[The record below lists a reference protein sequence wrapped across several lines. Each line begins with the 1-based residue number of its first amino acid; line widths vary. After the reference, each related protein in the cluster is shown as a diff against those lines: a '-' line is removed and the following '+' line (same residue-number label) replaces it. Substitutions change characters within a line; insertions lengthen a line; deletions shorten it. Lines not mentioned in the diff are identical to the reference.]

1 MKLLA
6 TILSYVALFVMVI
19 CALLF
24 LVKQV
29 SLEQMKAMMLA
40 ATIVWFVSTPI
51 WMWKEN
57 N

>member
-29 SLEQMKAMMLA
+29 SLEQMKAIMLA

-51 WMWKEN
+51 WMRKEN